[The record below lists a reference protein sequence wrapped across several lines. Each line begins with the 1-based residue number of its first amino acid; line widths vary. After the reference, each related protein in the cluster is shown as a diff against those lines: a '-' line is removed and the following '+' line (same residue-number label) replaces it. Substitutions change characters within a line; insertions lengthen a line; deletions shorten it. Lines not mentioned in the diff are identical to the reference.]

1 MAQRARWSIPPVRFA
16 GLIKQ
21 EINAAAR
28 ALALDLFSVIMV
40 RSPVD
45 TGRFRGN
52 WQIDISVPALTA
64 LARFDRAGQA
74 TILEETQKL
83 LVWKLGQTIS
93 FRNNVPYAV
102 RLEYG
107 YSGQAP
113 SGMVR
118 ITIAE
123 AQMRADRISAGMRKR
138 RG

>member
-1 MAQRARWSIPPVRFA
+1 MAQRRAAWSIKPVRFA

-21 EINAAAR
+21 EIAAAAR

-52 WQIDISVPALTA
+52 WQIDISVPALAA
-64 LARFDRAGQA
+64 LERFDKPGQA

-83 LVWKLGQTIS
+83 VLWKLGQTIS
-93 FRNNVPYAV
+93 FRNNVPYSV

-113 SGMVR
+113 NGMIR

-123 AQMRADRISAGMRKR
+123 AQMRADRISKGMRGR
-138 RG
+138 R

>member
-1 MAQRARWSIPPVRFA
+1 MARRASWSIKPVRFA
-16 GLIKQ
+16 GLIKE

-52 WQIDISVPALTA
+52 WQIDIAVPALAA
-64 LARFDRAGQA
+64 LERFDKAGQA
-74 TILEETQKL
+74 TILTETQKL
-83 LVWKLGQTIS
+83 LAFKLGQTIS
-93 FRNNVPYAV
+93 FRNNVPYSV

-107 YSGQAP
+107 YSGKAP

-118 ITIAE
+118 VTIAE
-123 AQMRADRISAGMRKR
+123 AQMRADRISAGMRGR